1 MNTTSI
7 KTMTAD
13 IAQTIIA
20 HSKAT
25 PCLLCGRRPHIGAV
39 FIPEDQKRVGAPA
52 GKIRTIAY
60 TLCKRCYRKPDHPA
74 RVEKRIFDD
83 LAAMNRVN

>member
-1 MNTTSI
+1 MKTTSVI
-7 KTMTAD
+7 TKG
-13 IAQTIIA
+13 IGQIILR

-25 PCLLCGRRPHIGAV
+25 PCLLCGKPPWMGSV
-39 FIPEDQKRVGAPA
+39 FVPDDQKRVGAPA
-52 GKIRTIAY
+52 GKIRTVCY
-60 TLCKRCYRKPDHPA
+60 TLCKKCYRKPDHPA